1 MPLVRNGV
9 LTVKSS
15 LPASENGQTGGSQ
28 AAAQVSSRIG
38 PTYRCENVE
47 IDTAQGCVKRAG
59 QEAYLRQQSF
69 HVLVFLLERR
79 QRLISKE
86 ELIENFWHDTAVTD
100 NALVQ
105 CIAEIRKALGDEPR
119 QPRFIKTI
127 PRVGYRFVGAV
138 ELEEN
143 SAAVKTST
151 SSVEAAA
158 DGKSQRPLPRIVKLL
173 KPRPGLILTAIL
185 ALAGLGVL
193 SWAVLRHSPS
203 SRVDVTLSPAPGKK
217 SLAVMYFENQS
228 ARPDLDWLREGLA
241 DMFITDLAR
250 TDKLMILSRQQL
262 HLLLNR
268 IGHRSANDIR
278 LDDAL
283 DIGRR
288 SHAEAVLLGSFA
300 SLGEQILINVQ
311 LFNTTSGQLATT
323 DRIVVN
329 RTADLLTQV
338 DLLSLKLAAHLGV
351 APRDV
356 REKAGLGDVMTGSVE
371 SYRYY
376 SLGVSKAHAFENT
389 KAIAL
394 LRKAIQLD
402 PKFAMAYARIGYAY
416 SVTDFLPEQGRPF
429 LEKAFQLS
437 DRLTTKD
444 RLYVK
449 AWYGIARQDYASAI
463 ETFRQVVRE
472 YPLETEAF
480 ARLGRLL
487 YREERP
493 EEAIA
498 VARQGLASD
507 PEAKDLFNVLGMYF
521 LGLGRYDE
529 AIAAHQ
535 RYVELA
541 PNEANAHDSLGMSYQ
556 QSGRYDKAVAE
567 YNNALSLDPE
577 FEPAIIHMGDLYAQQ
592 GRYQDAI
599 DQYRRYIH
607 VTCSDAARAV
617 GYGAIAQVYWRKYD
631 FKRGEQAARSEIRY
645 EKSAVWNSLLFA
657 RARGDGATAKH
668 LQEMLVR
675 NVPYPERGVRNE
687 RRSRLYYLGMV
698 ALQAGRFEE
707 AIADFRE
714 ALRHLPPSSGLD
726 LYEDCLANAY
736 LQAGRLDEAIH
747 EYQRILHLNP
757 NYPLAEYHLA
767 QAYERK
773 GEDGSARAAYQR
785 FLETWSHADP
795 GTAEVV
801 EARKNVKSNTASDGA
816 PANRRG

>member
-1 MPLVRNGV
+1 MPQVRNGV
-9 LTVKSS
+9 LTAKSS
-15 LPASENGQTGGSQ
+15 LPVSENDQAGGSRGEKP
-28 AAAQVSSRIG
+28 VSPDCG
-38 PTYRCENVE
+38 FTYRCEDVE
-47 IDTAQGCVKRAG
+47 IDTAQGCVKRAD
-59 QEAYLRQQSF
+59 QEQYLRQQSF
-69 HVLVFLLERR
+69 HVLVYLLERR
-79 QRLISKE
+79 KRLISKE

-105 CIAEIRKALGDEPR
+105 CIAEIRRALGDEPR

-127 PRVGYRFVGAV
+127 PKVGYRFVGVVEVEEKRLAV
-138 ELEEN
+138 ERPASL
-143 SAAVKTST
+143 
-151 SSVEAAA
+151 VEAVP
-158 DGKSQRPLPRIVKLL
+158 DRISQNPLQWIPSLL
-173 KPRPGLILTAIL
+173 KLRPGMIVAAIL
-185 ALAGLGVL
+185 ALAGVGVL
-193 SWAVLRHSPS
+193 SWAALRHSS
-203 SRVDVTLSPAPGKK
+203 GSRVDVALPPAPGKK

-250 TDKLMILSRQQL
+250 SDKLMVLSRQQL

-268 IGHRSANDIR
+268 IGRKSTNDIR

-283 DIGRR
+283 DIARR
-288 SHAEAVLLGSFA
+288 SHAETVLLGSFA

-311 LFNTTSGQLATT
+311 FFNATSGQLAAT
-323 DRIVVN
+323 DRLVVN

-351 APRDV
+351 ARDV
-356 REKAGLGDVMTGSVE
+356 GQKAGLGDVMTGSVE
-371 SYRYY
+371 AYRYY

-389 KAIAL
+389 EAIAL

-437 DRLTTKD
+437 DRLTEKD
-444 RLYVK
+444 RLYVE
-449 AWYGIARQDYASAI
+449 AWYGIARQDYPTAI

-472 YPLETEAF
+472 YPLEMEAY
-480 ARLGRLL
+480 ARLSRLL

-507 PEAKDLFNVLGMYF
+507 PEAKDLFNVLGIYF

-567 YNNALSLDPE
+567 YNAALSLDPE
-577 FEPAIIHMGDLYAQQ
+577 FEPAIIHMGDLCAQQ
-592 GRYQDAI
+592 GRYREAI
-599 DQYRRYIH
+599 DEYRRYIQ
-607 VTCSDAARAV
+607 VTRSDAARAV
-617 GYGAIAQVYWRKYD
+617 GYGGIAQVYWRKHD
-631 FKRGEQAARSEIRY
+631 LRRGEQAAGSEIRY

-657 RARGDGATAKH
+657 RARGDHSTADH
-668 LQEMLVR
+668 LKEMLLR
-675 NVPYPERGVRNE
+675 NVPYPERGGRNE
-687 RRSRLYYLGMV
+687 RRSHLYYLGML
-698 ALQAGRFEE
+698 ALQAGQFEQ
-707 AIADFRE
+707 AIYDFKE

-736 LQAGRLDEAIH
+736 LQSGHLDEAVR
-747 EYQRILHLNP
+747 EYQRVLHLNP

-767 QAYERK
+767 QAYERQ
-773 GEDGSARAAYQR
+773 GASASARAAYHH
-785 FLETWSHADP
+785 FLETWSHADADTP
-795 GTAEVV
+795 EIV
-801 EARKNVKSNTASDGA
+801 EAKKNAKASTASDAAASKRQG
-816 PANRRG
+816 

>member
-1 MPLVRNGV
+1 MPQVRSGV
-9 LTVKSS
+9 LTTKSS
-15 LPASENGQTGGSQ
+15 PPLSENGRTGG
-28 AAAQVSSRIG
+28 ARAETPVRPGVG
-38 PTYRCENVE
+38 PIYRCEDVE

-59 QEAYLRQQSF
+59 QEGYLRQQSF
-69 HVLVFLLERR
+69 HVLVYLLERR

-105 CIAEIRKALGDEPR
+105 CIAEIRRALGDEPR

-127 PRVGYRFVGAV
+127 PKVGYRFVGAV
-138 ELEEN
+138 EVEEKSPAIQAPESQIEVAPGTRSRPHWRWTAN
-143 SAAVKTST
+143 LLRPRLGLVVTAVL
-151 SSVEAAA
+151 V
-158 DGKSQRPLPRIVKLL
+158 
-173 KPRPGLILTAIL
+173 LT
-185 ALAGLGVL
+185 GVGVL
-193 SWAVLRHSPS
+193 CWPALRHTSG
-203 SRVDVTLSPAPGKK
+203 SRVEVTLPPAPGKK

-228 ARPDLDWLREGLA
+228 SRPDLDWLREGLA

-250 TDKLMILSRQQL
+250 SDKLMVLSRQQL
-262 HLLLNR
+262 HLVLNR
-268 IGHRSANDIR
+268 IGRKSTSDIR

-311 LFNTTSGQLATT
+311 LFNTGSGQLAAA
-323 DRIVVN
+323 DRLVVN

-351 APRDV
+351 ARDV
-356 REKAGLGDVMTGSVE
+356 GEKAGLGDVMTGSVE
-371 SYRYY
+371 AYRYY

-389 KAIAL
+389 AAIAL

-416 SVTDFLPEQGRPF
+416 SVTDFLPDQGRPF

-437 DRLTTKD
+437 DRLTQKD
-444 RLYVK
+444 RLYVE
-449 AWYGIARQDYASAI
+449 AWYGIARQDYATAI
-463 ETFRQVVRE
+463 DTFRQVVRE

-480 ARLGRLL
+480 ARLSRLL
-487 YREERP
+487 YREEHP

-498 VARQGLASD
+498 VARQGLSSD
-507 PEAKDLFNVLGMYF
+507 PEAKDLFNVLGIYF

-577 FEPAIIHMGDLYAQQ
+577 FEPAIIHMGDLCAQQ
-592 GRYQDAI
+592 GRYRDAV
-599 DQYRRYIH
+599 DQYRRYIQ
-607 VTCSDAARAV
+607 VTRSDAARAV
-617 GYGAIAQVYWRKYD
+617 GYGGIAQVYWRKHD
-631 FKRGEQAARSEIRY
+631 LRRGEQAAESEMRY

-657 RARGDGATAKH
+657 RARGDHATADR
-668 LQEMLVR
+668 LREMLVR

-687 RRSRLYYLGMV
+687 RRSRLYYLGML
-698 ALQAGRFEE
+698 ALQAAQFEQ
-707 AIADFRE
+707 AIADFKE

-736 LQAGRLDEAIH
+736 LQSGHLDEAIR
-747 EYQRILHLNP
+747 EYQRVLHLNP
-757 NYPLAEYHLA
+757 NYPLVQYHLA

-773 GEDGSARAAYQR
+773 GESASAGAAYQH
-785 FLETWSHADP
+785 FLETWMHADADTP
-795 GTAEVV
+795 EVV
-801 EARKNVKSNTASDGA
+801 EAKRNAKSNTAPDAA
-816 PANRRG
+816 PAKRQG

>member
-1 MPLVRNGV
+1 
-9 LTVKSS
+9 
-15 LPASENGQTGGSQ
+15 
-28 AAAQVSSRIG
+28 
-38 PTYRCENVE
+38 
-47 IDTAQGCVKRAG
+47 VKRAG

-69 HVLVFLLERR
+69 HVLVYLLERR

-127 PRVGYRFVGAV
+127 SRVGYRFVGAV
-138 ELEEN
+138 EVEN
-143 SAAVKTST
+143 NNAAVKTST
-151 SSVEAAA
+151 SLVEAGP
-158 DGKSQRPLPRIVKLL
+158 DGESRFSLPRIAKLL
-173 KPRPGLILTAIL
+173 KPRPGLIVIAIL
-185 ALAGLGVL
+185 AGVGVL
-193 SWAVLRHSPS
+193 SWAVLGRRPVA
-203 SRVDVTLSPAPGKK
+203 RVDVTLSPAPGKK

-250 TDKLMILSRQQL
+250 SDKLMILSRQQL

-268 IGHRSANDIR
+268 IGRKSTNDIR

-288 SHAEAVLLGSFA
+288 SHADAVLLGSFA

-311 LFNTTSGQLATT
+311 LFNTTSGQLAAT
-323 DRIVVN
+323 DRIVGN
-329 RTADLLTQV
+329 LAADLLTQV
-338 DLLSLKLAAHLGV
+338 DLLSLKLAARLGV
-351 APRDV
+351 SPQDV
-356 REKAGLGDVMTGSVE
+356 RQKAGLGDVMTASVE

-376 SLGVSKAHAFENT
+376 SLGVSKAHGFENAE
-389 KAIAL
+389 AIAL

-437 DRLTTKD
+437 DQLTAKD

-449 AWYGIARQDYASAI
+449 AWYGIAREDYASAI
-463 ETFRQVVRE
+463 ETFRQVVRD
-472 YPLETEAF
+472 YPLESEAF
-480 ARLGRLL
+480 ARLSRLL
-487 YREERP
+487 YREQRP

-507 PEAKDLFNVLGMYF
+507 PEAKDLFNVLGIYF

-541 PNEANAHDSLGMSYQ
+541 PNEANAHDSLGMSHQ
-556 QSGRYDKAVAE
+556 QSGRYDRAVAE
-567 YNNALSLDPE
+567 YNIALSLDPE

-599 DQYRRYIH
+599 DQYRRYIR
-607 VTCSDAARAV
+607 VTRSDAARAV
-617 GYGAIAQVYWRKYD
+617 GYGAIAQVYWRKHN
-631 FKRGEQAARSEIRY
+631 FQRGEQAARSEIRCA
-645 EKSAVWNSLLFA
+645 KSAVWNSLLFA
-657 RARGDGATAKH
+657 RARGDRASADR
-668 LQEMLVR
+668 LQQMLVR

-687 RRSRLYYLGMV
+687 RRSHLYYLGML
-698 ALQAGRFEE
+698 ALETGQFEQ
-707 AIADFRE
+707 AIADFKE
-714 ALRHLPPSSGLD
+714 ALRQLPPSSGLD
-726 LYEDCLANAY
+726 LFEDCLANAY
-736 LQAGRLDEAIH
+736 LQSGRLDEAIH

-767 QAYERK
+767 QAYEHK
-773 GEDGSARAAYQR
+773 GEDASARAAYQR
-785 FLETWSHADP
+785 FLETWSQADP

-801 EARKNVKSNTASDGA
+801 EARKHTKSQTAADGA